1 MRRYRYKK
9 LFGTVYRNRHAYLL
23 LAPTFLF
30 LSVFCYYPPVCALIR
45 AFYAWDGVGA
55 GEFVGL
61 RNFIALASDE
71 FFLQSCLNVFVLL
84 VFNVLKVITVP
95 FLVAELIYG
104 LFSSRARYAYR
115 LVFIVP
121 IVTPSIVLV
130 LLWKFIYNTQIGPL
144 NQLLVKIGL
153 ENLALPWLASTKVA
167 LYSLA
172 AMGFPWAGGVA
183 VLIYLAGLYNIPSDI
198 FDAARVDGAGWLRR
212 LLRID
217 FPLVISQTRVLA
229 VMTLL
234 GTIQGFET
242 VLIMTNGGPGFSTL
256 VPGLYMYRQ
265 AFQYGRFGYATAIGA
280 LMFLGML
287 FFSYAQ
293 LKILKNRE

>member
-1 MRRYRYKK
+1 M
-9 LFGTVYRNRHAYLL
+9 
-23 LAPTFLF
+23 
-30 LSVFCYYPPVCALIR
+30 IR
-45 AFYAWDGVGA
+45 AFYVWDGVGA
-55 GEFVGL
+55 GQFVGL
-61 RNFIALASDE
+61 GNFVELAGDE
-71 FFLQSCLNVFVLL
+71 FFLRSCLNVLVLL

-95 FLVAELIYG
+95 FLVAELMYG
-104 LFSSRARYAYR
+104 LLSSRARYAYR
-115 LVFIVP
+115 LLFIAP

-144 NQLLVKIGL
+144 NQLLIGMGL

-172 AMGFPWAGGVA
+172 AMGFPWAGGIG
-183 VLIYLAGLYNIPSDI
+183 VLIYLAGLYNIPSEI
-198 FDAARVDGAGWLRR
+198 FDAALVDGAGWLRR

-229 VMTLL
+229 VMTVL

-242 VLIMTNGGPGFSTL
+242 VMIMTNGGPGFSTL

-265 AFQYGRFGYATAIGA
+265 AFQYGRFGYATAVGV
-280 LMFLGML
+280 LMFLGVL
-287 FFSYAQ
+287 VFSYTH
-293 LKILKNRE
+293 LKILKSQE